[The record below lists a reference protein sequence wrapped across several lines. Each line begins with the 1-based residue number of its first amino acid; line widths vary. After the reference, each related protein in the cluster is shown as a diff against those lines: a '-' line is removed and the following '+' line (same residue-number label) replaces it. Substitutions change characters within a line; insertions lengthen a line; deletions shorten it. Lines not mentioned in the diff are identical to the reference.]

1 MKIKPIKMRPSTV
14 LYLCAGW
21 LGLLGASL
29 MATATCLTH
38 YMIVITMGTIGMI
51 ICWITRKYEQFEEA
65 IERMMH
71 ATKIIVTGIRKKE
84 EDDDEDN

>member
-29 MATATCLTH
+29 MVTATCLTH
-38 YMIVITMGTIGMI
+38 YMIVITMGIIGMI
-51 ICWITRKYEQFEEA
+51 ICWITRKYEKFEEA
-65 IERMMH
+65 IERMVH
-71 ATKIIVTGIRKKE
+71 ATEIIVTEIRKKE
-84 EDDDEDN
+84 EDERP